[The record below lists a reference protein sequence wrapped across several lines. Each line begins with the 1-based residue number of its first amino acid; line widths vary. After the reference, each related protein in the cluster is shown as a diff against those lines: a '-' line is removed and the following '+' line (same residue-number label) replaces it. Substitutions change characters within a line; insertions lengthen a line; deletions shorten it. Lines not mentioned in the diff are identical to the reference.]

1 MWGPLG
7 GGSQISRRN
16 KACLGTA
23 LCPPWQ
29 RGPGNKVSEMEVPA
43 KLSVTFFPGSGNA
56 TMTTIPTLRKKM
68 EPKSGR
74 AKVIV

>member
-1 MWGPLG
+1 MWGLVG
-7 GGSQISRRN
+7 GGSQVSRRN

-29 RGPGNKVSEMEVPA
+29 KAQGNEASEMEVPA
-43 KLSVTFFPGSGNA
+43 KLSVTFFPGLGNT

-68 EPKSGR
+68 ETKSGR
-74 AKVIV
+74 AKVTV